1 MSPKKPRKKSR
12 SKIEKLHCQL
22 CMETLSESSN
32 VYRCANNHLFCTEC
46 SGSNTKKPSK
56 KKVISQICSICSE
69 PFQEQAKNVIPV
81 VYLDTKDSLQNQCI
95 LKEQVKKFMPVVDL
109 DAKDS
114 LRAFD
119 PPWVD
124 GSDPLQKNQGTL
136 QEQDKIVI
144 PVVDLD
150 AKDPLPNKSTLQEQ
164 AKKVIPVI
172 DLDTKHPLQN
182 QWTLWYFS
190 RDFKVT
196 NWEDKQ
202 KEVIIFSFF

>member
-124 GSDPLQKNQGTL
+124 GSDPLQKKQGTL

-150 AKDPLPNKSTLQEQ
+150 AKDPLPNQSTLQEQ
-164 AKKVIPVI
+164 AKKVIPVV

-190 RDFKVT
+190 KDFKVT